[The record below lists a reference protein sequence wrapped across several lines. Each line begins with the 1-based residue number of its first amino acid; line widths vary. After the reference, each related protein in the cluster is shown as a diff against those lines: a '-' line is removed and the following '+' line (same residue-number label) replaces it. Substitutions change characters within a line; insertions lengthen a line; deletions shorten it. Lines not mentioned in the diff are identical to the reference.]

1 MVDIDPFMENIYG
14 EIIYMIPFFEM
25 KICALNQMN
34 IDEPLT
40 LRFLQP
46 SKISE
51 KSAEKPAP
59 FEAQVV
65 GRAVVVG
72 IVATGGADHAH
83 LRDGEWKKHG
93 MEGSNPTEIGFK
105 LL

>member
-1 MVDIDPFMENIYG
+1 
-14 EIIYMIPFFEM
+14 MIPFF
-25 KICALNQMN
+25 
-34 IDEPLT
+34 
-40 LRFLQP
+40 LRWRFVP
-46 SKISE
+46 WIRWTFYTKISLAIKDLRE
-51 KSAEKPAP
+51 IRRKTAP

-93 MEGSNPTEIGFK
+93 MEGSNPTEMGFK